1 MPFFKQKK
9 KTNCDGDFCYL
20 AVEVMLP
27 NGHFNGGHNGG
38 CIEVIITIV
47 MMMMIMILNDMD
59 N

>member
-1 MPFFKQKK
+1 M
-9 KTNCDGDFCYL
+9 KTNCVGGGCYL

-27 NGHFNGGHNGG
+27 NGHFNGGDNGG

-47 MMMMIMILNDMD
+47 MVMMITILNDID